1 MPTRSRIGAVAALLA
16 LCTLAGCNNRTYQV
30 TVVNQTTSPITVG
43 IVKDRPP
50 YEEMLVPVELLAI
63 ESPLA
68 SLPPWGFVIPP
79 GRTADTRPV
88 TGKFPAGTEA
98 YLRVYRGTGTNAE
111 LIAVSTPSPHRLDV
125 MLFGNAKN
133 EIVIKD
139 DQTKLDY
146 ERISPKVR

>member
-1 MPTRSRIGAVAALLA
+1 MPTPSRIGAVAAVLT
-16 LCTLAGCNNRTYQV
+16 LCALAGCNNRTYQV
-30 TVVNQTTSPITVG
+30 TVVNQTSSPITVG

-50 YEEMLVPVELLAI
+50 YEEQLVPVELLAL
-63 ESPLA
+63 ETPLA
-68 SLPPWGFVIPP
+68 SLPPWGFVVPP

-111 LIAVSTPSPHRLDV
+111 LIAVSSPSPHRLDV
-125 MLFGNAKN
+125 MLFGKAKN

-139 DQTKLDY
+139 NQMKLDY